1 MRCLRGV
8 FWISFCSLL
17 FAPFLFAAP
26 QQKVTQPTIQSKDL
40 MLTVVYDN
48 NPYDKRLATRWGFS
62 CYIKGL
68 EKTILFDVGGE
79 GQVLLNNMEKLEI
92 DPKTVDAIVL
102 SHIHHDHIGG
112 LPDFLGQNHRVKVF
126 MPQSLPQSVKHRV
139 RLAGAQPVGVQEPT
153 KICKN
158 VYSTGELGTFIKEE
172 SLIIKTSRGL
182 IVITGC
188 AHPGIVN
195 VVKRAKEL
203 LSSEVYLVLGG
214 FHLCWMNLSQV
225 KSVIKG
231 VKKQG
236 VRKVAPCHCSGDLA
250 RKQFEKAYGKDF
262 ILVGAGKT
270 ITIKDA
276 FSL

>member
-1 MRCLRGV
+1 
-8 FWISFCSLL
+8 
-17 FAPFLFAAP
+17 
-26 QQKVTQPTIQSKDL
+26 
-40 MLTVVYDN
+40 
-48 NPYDKRLATRWGFS
+48 
-62 CYIKGL
+62 
-68 EKTILFDVGGE
+68 VGGE
-79 GQVLLNNMEKLEI
+79 GQVLLSNMEKLEI

-236 VRKVAPCHCSGDLA
+236 VQKVAPCHCSGDLA

-276 FSL
+276 FSF